1 MGSKYNY
8 NKKDNKSF
16 VQSKD
21 NTDDT
26 CEDLNCN
33 KNSYSY
39 KDASNKKNNSSNSYG
54 QSSNINDCGCEEGII
69 GGGFHTECRF
79 TNCIL
84 CPGVYSDGH
93 FKIVCECDC
102 HKIEK
107 HF

>member
-21 NTDDT
+21 NIDDT
-26 CEDLNCN
+26 
-33 KNSYSY
+33 
-39 KDASNKKNNSSNSYG
+39 
-54 QSSNINDCGCEEGII
+54 CEEGII
-69 GGGFHTECRF
+69 GGGFHAECSF
-79 TNCIL
+79 TSCIM

>member
-26 CEDLNCN
+26 CE
-33 KNSYSY
+33 
-39 KDASNKKNNSSNSYG
+39 
-54 QSSNINDCGCEEGII
+54 EGLI
-69 GGGFHTECRF
+69 GGGFHWKCSF
-79 TNCIL
+79 TNCVM

-107 HF
+107 HFEEVKIRYVFPQ